1 MASHIFICTSAQEL
15 LLPPLSRCSDQGS
28 GASPTPLLPTPRA
41 PSFMP
46 PWLGW
51 WEEKQPQ
58 GPSLHP
64 CWSFLYSLCGL
75 SVSVALMR
83 RPGCVRVCMRG
94 THQSHQQPP
103 TSAWGWNLYRVE
115 PPKITLGGALI
126 SDKVWE
132 QGSPQPRPVTYLQ
145 LL

>member
-1 MASHIFICTSAQEL
+1 MLFSVKHQRESAIGGESHLHLHLWAGVAVAPTFQMQRPRLRC
-15 LLPPLSRCSDQGS
+15 LPH
-28 GASPTPLLPTPRA
+28 PTLPTPRA

-64 CWSFLYSLCGL
+64 CWSFLYSLRGL

-83 RPGCVRVCMRG
+83 KPGCVRVCMRG

-115 PPKITLGGALI
+115 PPKITFGRGF
-126 SDKVWE
+126 DF
-132 QGSPQPRPVTYLQ
+132 R
-145 LL
+145 